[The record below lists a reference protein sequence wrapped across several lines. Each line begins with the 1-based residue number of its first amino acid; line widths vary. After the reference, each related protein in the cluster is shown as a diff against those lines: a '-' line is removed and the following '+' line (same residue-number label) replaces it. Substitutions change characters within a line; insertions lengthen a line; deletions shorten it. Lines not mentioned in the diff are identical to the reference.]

1 MRLFVMFIYS
11 LIVTLACSTLVVCI
25 LSIIYT
31 LAGVF
36 NPSKF
41 VSTDVFYVYSTI
53 MAIFAWFAIKGA
65 ISEFDNVKGNKE
77 WTLFKQ

>member
-1 MRLFVMFIYS
+1 MRLFVMFMYS
-11 LIVTLACSTLVVCI
+11 LIVTLACSTLAVCI

-41 VSTDVFYVYSTI
+41 VSTDVFYIYSSI
-53 MAIFAWFAIKGA
+53 MAILAWFAIKGA
-65 ISEFDNVKGNKE
+65 INELDNVKGNKE

>member
-11 LIVTLACSTLVVCI
+11 FIVTLACSTLAVCI

-41 VSTDVFYVYSTI
+41 VSTDVFYVYNTI
-53 MAIFAWFAIKGA
+53 MAILAWFAIRRA
-65 ISEFDNVKGNKE
+65 ISEFDDVRGNKE